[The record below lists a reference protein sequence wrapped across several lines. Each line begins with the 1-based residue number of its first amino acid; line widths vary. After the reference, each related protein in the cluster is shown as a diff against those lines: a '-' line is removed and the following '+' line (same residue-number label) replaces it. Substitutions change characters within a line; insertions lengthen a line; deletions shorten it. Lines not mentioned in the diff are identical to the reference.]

1 MKRFSVI
8 FLAIFVVILN
18 ISAFAD
24 QYVHGYTRS
33 NGTYVRPYYR
43 SSPNG
48 TVRDNFSYRGNINP
62 YTGAVGR
69 NRYIHDKTSP
79 YYQGP
84 DRYGRVGRSGAA
96 FQPQGYGS
104 SNSIISNQP
113 RAYRDPH
120 SVSLCAPPHFRMT
133 EMDGCQAAR

>member
-69 NRYIHDKTSP
+69 NRYIHDRTSP

-84 DRYGRVGRSGAA
+84 DRYGRVGHSGAA
-96 FQPQGYGS
+96 FQPQGYGA
-104 SNSIISNQP
+104 SNSVISIQP
-113 RAYRDPH
+113 PSHHDPY
-120 SVSLCAPPHFRMT
+120 SVSFAPDHIS
-133 EMDGCQAAR
+133 G